1 MRSPQT
7 RTRDWPPFT
16 ATRQSPYTAKKTY
29 ADKKIIKLVKD
40 RRYMAETFKLKEIS
54 GTNGT
59 KTITEVKKHTARA
72 EEWVAGPM
80 KTAHHSPMGKDSY
93 LESFQYFLRVFFL
106 TEMSNTHKNRI
117 V

>member
-16 ATRQSPYTAKKTY
+16 ATRQSPYTATKTY
-29 ADKKIIKLVKD
+29 ADKKIIKLFKD

-93 LESFQYFLRVFFL
+93 LESFQYFLRFFFL
-106 TEMSNTHKNRI
+106 LKCQTHTKI
-117 V
+117 E